1 MIIGAWLPPFLP
13 SQNGAPVL
21 GGESGIV
28 FERLVYFANSLL
40 KQPEEDSF
48 VKSTKTLFKLK

>member
-1 MIIGAWLPPFLP
+1 MIIRAWLPPFLP

-48 VKSTKTLFKLK
+48 VKSTDKDAF